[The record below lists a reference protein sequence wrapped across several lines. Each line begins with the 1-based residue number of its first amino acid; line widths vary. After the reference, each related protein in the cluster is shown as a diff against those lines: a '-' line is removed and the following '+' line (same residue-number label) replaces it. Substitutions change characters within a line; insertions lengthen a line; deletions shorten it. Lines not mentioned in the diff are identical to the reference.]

1 MQTTILQMFKRKER
15 DEETQ
20 NREEEETQPEE
31 VAAGPSEATTG
42 DASPTAYPSIWK
54 EEQYEQFQQK
64 NEWMY
69 AHNGRLG
76 CTPCH
81 DVKDLG
87 VMASRGVNIAIQWAD
102 GKIIPAGQSRDVQL
116 SSLRKKIRE
125 HKNSAAHNEA
135 VKILQ
140 TANKDILLNMNASS
154 QESVFE
160 STAKVFMTAYYVAKN
175 NKPFTDFE
183 SLIDLQQANSADLGR
198 VLHSKTVCV
207 DIIEHV
213 SSQMKKE
220 LLKKIIETK
229 SKITVLADESTLI
242 VFLKAS
248 VDGDMEP
255 IAFPLDLVELDS
267 MSAAHIKEQIMGCL
281 LKNGFTVELLR
292 EILIGFCSDGASV
305 MLGVKSGVGKLL
317 QDDFPGIILWHC
329 LNHRLELAVDQAL
342 DVTGGTKDFQAFMGS
357 LYSLYSQSPKNMRQL
372 SECAHNLDIALRR
385 IGKVFSV
392 RWVASSWRA
401 VSAVWQSYPALAQH
415 FREASEDDTR
425 DSRER
430 AKFKGLLSKLYSIN
444 FLKSLALM
452 ADVLTELKNLSEI
465 LQNRKTTLP
474 KAHDIMT
481 TYVKRIESFNRYP
494 GQHAVDASQAEEVME
509 FKGEELRVGRSPII
523 DSAQF
528 IRAVADNMKER
539 LFTTTANRAQASVA
553 ANRKEAYN
561 SLINQMAVLNPDNW
575 DHDNPRFGDN
585 EVRALCDVLHVNQQ
599 EAHLGFTEY
608 KATGGR
614 NIPNKMKKL
623 LKAVDTLSPSNADC
637 ERGFSTMNNII
648 TEYRSKLTTKNA
660 ANLLFISSVGP
671 PCRQW
676 DPLPYVK
683 TWLGKGRRAAHSTS
697 CMARRY
703 TEEESYFSPLWKM
716 LTC

>member
-1 MQTTILQMFKRKER
+1 
-15 DEETQ
+15 
-20 NREEEETQPEE
+20 
-31 VAAGPSEATTG
+31 
-42 DASPTAYPSIWK
+42 
-54 EEQYEQFQQK
+54 
-64 NEWMY
+64 
-69 AHNGRLG
+69 
-76 CTPCH
+76 
-81 DVKDLG
+81 
-87 VMASRGVNIAIQWAD
+87 MASRGVNIAIQWAD

-116 SSLRKKIRE
+116 SSLRKKIHE

-183 SLIDLQQANSADLGR
+183 SLIDLQHANSADLGR

-229 SKITVLADESTLI
+229 SKITVLADESTSVGHKSTLI

-255 IAFPLDLVELDS
+255 IAFPLDL
-267 MSAAHIKEQIMGCL
+267 
-281 LKNGFTVELLR
+281 
-292 EILIGFCSDGASV
+292 
-305 MLGVKSGVGKLL
+305 
-317 QDDFPGIILWHC
+317 
-329 LNHRLELAVDQAL
+329 
-342 DVTGGTKDFQAFMGS
+342 
-357 LYSLYSQSPKNMRQL
+357 SPKNMRQL

-430 AKFKGLLSKLYSIN
+430 AKFKGLLSKLCSIN

-494 GQHAVDASQAEEVME
+494 GQCS
-509 FKGEELRVGRSPII
+509 
-523 DSAQF
+523 
-528 IRAVADNMKER
+528 
-539 LFTTTANRAQASVA
+539 
-553 ANRKEAYN
+553 
-561 SLINQMAVLNPDNW
+561 
-575 DHDNPRFGDN
+575 
-585 EVRALCDVLHVNQQ
+585 
-599 EAHLGFTEY
+599 
-608 KATGGR
+608 
-614 NIPNKMKKL
+614 
-623 LKAVDTLSPSNADC
+623 
-637 ERGFSTMNNII
+637 
-648 TEYRSKLTTKNA
+648 
-660 ANLLFISSVGP
+660 
-671 PCRQW
+671 
-676 DPLPYVK
+676 
-683 TWLGKGRRAAHSTS
+683 
-697 CMARRY
+697 
-703 TEEESYFSPLWKM
+703 
-716 LTC
+716 

>member
-20 NREEEETQPEE
+20 N
-31 VAAGPSEATTG
+31 
-42 DASPTAYPSIWK
+42 I
-54 EEQYEQFQQK
+54 
-64 NEWMY
+64 
-69 AHNGRLG
+69 
-76 CTPCH
+76 
-81 DVKDLG
+81 
-87 VMASRGVNIAIQWAD
+87 
-102 GKIIPAGQSRDVQL
+102 
-116 SSLRKKIRE
+116 
-125 HKNSAAHNEA
+125 
-135 VKILQ
+135 
-140 TANKDILLNMNASS
+140 
-154 QESVFE
+154 
-160 STAKVFMTAYYVAKN
+160 
-175 NKPFTDFE
+175 
-183 SLIDLQQANSADLGR
+183 
-198 VLHSKTVCV
+198 
-207 DIIEHV
+207 
-213 SSQMKKE
+213 KKE

-229 SKITVLADESTLI
+229 SKITVLADESTSVGHKSTLV

-329 LNHRLELAVDQAL
+329 LNHRLELAVYQAL
-342 DVTGGTKDFQAFMGS
+342 DVTGGTKDFQAFMDS

-430 AKFKGLLSKLYSIN
+430 AKFKGLLSKLCSIN

-509 FKGEELRVGRSPII
+509 FKGEELRVGR
-523 DSAQF
+523 
-528 IRAVADNMKER
+528 
-539 LFTTTANRAQASVA
+539 
-553 ANRKEAYN
+553 
-561 SLINQMAVLNPDNW
+561 
-575 DHDNPRFGDN
+575 H
-585 EVRALCDVLHVNQQ
+585 
-599 EAHLGFTEY
+599 
-608 KATGGR
+608 
-614 NIPNKMKKL
+614 
-623 LKAVDTLSPSNADC
+623 
-637 ERGFSTMNNII
+637 
-648 TEYRSKLTTKNA
+648 
-660 ANLLFISSVGP
+660 
-671 PCRQW
+671 W

-716 LTC
+716 WISV

>member
-1 MQTTILQMFKRKER
+1 
-15 DEETQ
+15 
-20 NREEEETQPEE
+20 
-31 VAAGPSEATTG
+31 
-42 DASPTAYPSIWK
+42 
-54 EEQYEQFQQK
+54 
-64 NEWMY
+64 
-69 AHNGRLG
+69 
-76 CTPCH
+76 
-81 DVKDLG
+81 
-87 VMASRGVNIAIQWAD
+87 
-102 GKIIPAGQSRDVQL
+102 
-116 SSLRKKIRE
+116 
-125 HKNSAAHNEA
+125 
-135 VKILQ
+135 
-140 TANKDILLNMNASS
+140 
-154 QESVFE
+154 
-160 STAKVFMTAYYVAKN
+160 
-175 NKPFTDFE
+175 
-183 SLIDLQQANSADLGR
+183 
-198 VLHSKTVCV
+198 
-207 DIIEHV
+207 
-213 SSQMKKE
+213 MKKE

-229 SKITVLADESTLI
+229 SKITVLADESTSVGHKSTLI

-342 DVTGGTKDFQAFMGS
+342 DVTGGTKDFQAFMDS

-392 RWVASSWRA
+392 GWVASSWRA

-430 AKFKGLLSKLYSIN
+430 AKFKGLLSKLCSIN

-481 TYVKRIESFNRYP
+481 TYVKHIESFNRYP

-509 FKGEELRVGRSPII
+509 FKGEELAGLP
-523 DSAQF
+523 
-528 IRAVADNMKER
+528 
-539 LFTTTANRAQASVA
+539 
-553 ANRKEAYN
+553 
-561 SLINQMAVLNPDNW
+561 SL
-575 DHDNPRFGDN
+575 
-585 EVRALCDVLHVNQQ
+585 
-599 EAHLGFTEY
+599 T
-608 KATGGR
+608 
-614 NIPNKMKKL
+614 L
-623 LKAVDTLSPSNADC
+623 L
-637 ERGFSTMNNII
+637 
-648 TEYRSKLTTKNA
+648 
-660 ANLLFISSVGP
+660 SSSE
-671 PCRQW
+671 QW
-676 DPLPYVK
+676 Q
-683 TWLGKGRRAAHSTS
+683 TI
-697 CMARRY
+697 
-703 TEEESYFSPLWKM
+703 
-716 LTC
+716 

>member
-20 NREEEETQPEE
+20 NVLKIRKTMPTDDTVEAQREEEETQPEE
-31 VAAGPSEATTG
+31 VAAGPSEAT
-42 DASPTAYPSIWK
+42 
-54 EEQYEQFQQK
+54 E
-64 NEWMY
+64 
-69 AHNGRLG
+69 
-76 CTPCH
+76 
-81 DVKDLG
+81 
-87 VMASRGVNIAIQWAD
+87 
-102 GKIIPAGQSRDVQL
+102 
-116 SSLRKKIRE
+116 
-125 HKNSAAHNEA
+125 
-135 VKILQ
+135 
-140 TANKDILLNMNASS
+140 
-154 QESVFE
+154 
-160 STAKVFMTAYYVAKN
+160 
-175 NKPFTDFE
+175 
-183 SLIDLQQANSADLGR
+183 
-198 VLHSKTVCV
+198 
-207 DIIEHV
+207 
-213 SSQMKKE
+213 
-220 LLKKIIETK
+220 
-229 SKITVLADESTLI
+229 
-242 VFLKAS
+242 AS
-248 VDGDMEP
+248 VDGDIEP
-255 IAFPLDLVELDS
+255 IAFPLDL
-267 MSAAHIKEQIMGCL
+267 
-281 LKNGFTVELLR
+281 
-292 EILIGFCSDGASV
+292 
-305 MLGVKSGVGKLL
+305 
-317 QDDFPGIILWHC
+317 
-329 LNHRLELAVDQAL
+329 
-342 DVTGGTKDFQAFMGS
+342 
-357 LYSLYSQSPKNMRQL
+357 SPKNMRQL

-415 FREASEDDTR
+415 FRETSEDDTR

-430 AKFKGLLSKLYSIN
+430 AKFKGLLSKLCSIN

-481 TYVKRIESFNRYP
+481 TYVKCIESFNRYP

-509 FKGEELRVGRSPII
+509 FKGEELRVGRPV
-523 DSAQF
+523 F
-528 IRAVADNMKER
+528 
-539 LFTTTANRAQASVA
+539 A

-585 EVRALCDVLHVNQQ
+585 EVRALYDVLHVNQQ

-608 KATGGR
+608 KASGGR

-623 LKAVDTLSPSNADC
+623 LMAVDTLSPSNADC

-716 LTC
+716 WKSV

>member
-1 MQTTILQMFKRKER
+1 MRPRGRKRRLSQKK
-15 DEETQ
+15 
-20 NREEEETQPEE
+20 
-31 VAAGPSEATTG
+31 
-42 DASPTAYPSIWK
+42 W
-54 EEQYEQFQQK
+54 QQVPQK
-64 NEWMY
+64 
-69 AHNGRLG
+69 
-76 CTPCH
+76 PP
-81 DVKDLG
+81 
-87 VMASRGVNIAIQWAD
+87 QWAD

-160 STAKVFMTAYYVAKN
+160 STAK
-175 NKPFTDFE
+175 
-183 SLIDLQQANSADLGR
+183 
-198 VLHSKTVCV
+198 
-207 DIIEHV
+207 
-213 SSQMKKE
+213 
-220 LLKKIIETK
+220 
-229 SKITVLADESTLI
+229 
-242 VFLKAS
+242 AS

-255 IAFPLDLVELDS
+255 IAFPLDL
-267 MSAAHIKEQIMGCL
+267 
-281 LKNGFTVELLR
+281 
-292 EILIGFCSDGASV
+292 
-305 MLGVKSGVGKLL
+305 
-317 QDDFPGIILWHC
+317 
-329 LNHRLELAVDQAL
+329 
-342 DVTGGTKDFQAFMGS
+342 
-357 LYSLYSQSPKNMRQL
+357 SPKNMRQL

-385 IGKVFSV
+385 IGKVFSL

-430 AKFKGLLSKLYSIN
+430 AKFKGLLSKLCSIN

-608 KATGGR
+608 KASGGR

-623 LKAVDTLSPSNADC
+623 LMAVDTLSPSNADC

-716 LTC
+716 WKMWKSV

>member
-1 MQTTILQMFKRKER
+1 
-15 DEETQ
+15 
-20 NREEEETQPEE
+20 
-31 VAAGPSEATTG
+31 
-42 DASPTAYPSIWK
+42 
-54 EEQYEQFQQK
+54 
-64 NEWMY
+64 
-69 AHNGRLG
+69 
-76 CTPCH
+76 
-81 DVKDLG
+81 
-87 VMASRGVNIAIQWAD
+87 
-102 GKIIPAGQSRDVQL
+102 
-116 SSLRKKIRE
+116 
-125 HKNSAAHNEA
+125 
-135 VKILQ
+135 
-140 TANKDILLNMNASS
+140 
-154 QESVFE
+154 
-160 STAKVFMTAYYVAKN
+160 
-175 NKPFTDFE
+175 
-183 SLIDLQQANSADLGR
+183 
-198 VLHSKTVCV
+198 
-207 DIIEHV
+207 
-213 SSQMKKE
+213 
-220 LLKKIIETK
+220 
-229 SKITVLADESTLI
+229 
-242 VFLKAS
+242 
-248 VDGDMEP
+248 
-255 IAFPLDLVELDS
+255 

-342 DVTGGTKDFQAFMGS
+342 DVTGGTKDFQAFMDS

-415 FREASEDDTR
+415 FRETSEDDTR

-430 AKFKGLLSKLYSIN
+430 AKFKGLLSKLCSIN

-481 TYVKRIESFNRYP
+481 TYVKCIESFNRYP

-585 EVRALCDVLHVNQQ
+585 EN
-599 EAHLGFTEY
+599 
-608 KATGGR
+608 
-614 NIPNKMKKL
+614 
-623 LKAVDTLSPSNADC
+623 S
-637 ERGFSTMNNII
+637 
-648 TEYRSKLTTKNA
+648 
-660 ANLLFISSVGP
+660 
-671 PCRQW
+671 
-676 DPLPYVK
+676 
-683 TWLGKGRRAAHSTS
+683 GRR
-697 CMARRY
+697 
-703 TEEESYFSPLWKM
+703 K
-716 LTC
+716 

>member
-1 MQTTILQMFKRKER
+1 
-15 DEETQ
+15 
-20 NREEEETQPEE
+20 
-31 VAAGPSEATTG
+31 
-42 DASPTAYPSIWK
+42 
-54 EEQYEQFQQK
+54 
-64 NEWMY
+64 
-69 AHNGRLG
+69 
-76 CTPCH
+76 
-81 DVKDLG
+81 
-87 VMASRGVNIAIQWAD
+87 
-102 GKIIPAGQSRDVQL
+102 
-116 SSLRKKIRE
+116 
-125 HKNSAAHNEA
+125 
-135 VKILQ
+135 
-140 TANKDILLNMNASS
+140 
-154 QESVFE
+154 
-160 STAKVFMTAYYVAKN
+160 
-175 NKPFTDFE
+175 
-183 SLIDLQQANSADLGR
+183 
-198 VLHSKTVCV
+198 
-207 DIIEHV
+207 
-213 SSQMKKE
+213 MKKE
-220 LLKKIIETK
+220 LLKKIIENK
-229 SKITVLADESTLI
+229 SKIPVLADESTSVGHKSTLI

-329 LNHRLELAVDQAL
+329 LNHRHCL
-342 DVTGGTKDFQAFMGS
+342 
-357 LYSLYSQSPKNMRQL
+357 N
-372 SECAHNLDIALRR
+372 H
-385 IGKVFSV
+385 
-392 RWVASSWRA
+392 
-401 VSAVWQSYPALAQH
+401 
-415 FREASEDDTR
+415 
-425 DSRER
+425 
-430 AKFKGLLSKLYSIN
+430 IN

-608 KATGGR
+608 KASGGR
-614 NIPNKMKKL
+614 NIPNQMKKL
-623 LKAVDTLSPSNADC
+623 LMAVDTLSPSNADC
-637 ERGFSTMNNII
+637 EGVQHNEQHQN
-648 TEYRSKLTTKNA
+648 
-660 ANLLFISSVGP
+660 
-671 PCRQW
+671 
-676 DPLPYVK
+676 
-683 TWLGKGRRAAHSTS
+683 
-697 CMARRY
+697 
-703 TEEESYFSPLWKM
+703 
-716 LTC
+716 

>member
-1 MQTTILQMFKRKER
+1 
-15 DEETQ
+15 
-20 NREEEETQPEE
+20 
-31 VAAGPSEATTG
+31 
-42 DASPTAYPSIWK
+42 
-54 EEQYEQFQQK
+54 
-64 NEWMY
+64 
-69 AHNGRLG
+69 
-76 CTPCH
+76 
-81 DVKDLG
+81 
-87 VMASRGVNIAIQWAD
+87 
-102 GKIIPAGQSRDVQL
+102 
-116 SSLRKKIRE
+116 
-125 HKNSAAHNEA
+125 
-135 VKILQ
+135 
-140 TANKDILLNMNASS
+140 
-154 QESVFE
+154 
-160 STAKVFMTAYYVAKN
+160 
-175 NKPFTDFE
+175 
-183 SLIDLQQANSADLGR
+183 
-198 VLHSKTVCV
+198 
-207 DIIEHV
+207 
-213 SSQMKKE
+213 MKKE

-229 SKITVLADESTLI
+229 SKITVLADESTSVGHKSTLI

-430 AKFKGLLSKLYSIN
+430 AKFKGLLSKLCSIN

-575 DHDNPRFGDN
+575 DNDNPRFGDN
-585 EVRALCDVLHVNQQ
+585 E
-599 EAHLGFTEY
+599 
-608 KATGGR
+608 
-614 NIPNKMKKL
+614 
-623 LKAVDTLSPSNADC
+623 
-637 ERGFSTMNNII
+637 
-648 TEYRSKLTTKNA
+648 
-660 ANLLFISSVGP
+660 
-671 PCRQW
+671 W

-683 TWLGKGRRAAHSTS
+683 TWLGKGRRATHSTS

-703 TEEESYFSPLWKM
+703 TDEESYFSPLWKM
-716 LTC
+716 WKSV

>member
-20 NREEEETQPEE
+20 NVLKIEKQCPQMTQLRPR
-31 VAAGPSEATTG
+31 GRKRRLSQKK
-42 DASPTAYPSIWK
+42 W
-54 EEQYEQFQQK
+54 QQVPQK
-64 NEWMY
+64 
-69 AHNGRLG
+69 
-76 CTPCH
+76 PPQ
-81 DVKDLG
+81 DLG

-183 SLIDLQQANSADLGR
+183 SLIDLQQANSANLGR

-281 LKNGFTVELLR
+281 LKNDFTVELLR

-425 DSRER
+425 DSREK
-430 AKFKGLLSKLYSIN
+430 AKFKGLLSKLCSIN

-623 LKAVDTLSPSNADC
+623 LMAVDTLSPSNADC

>member
-1 MQTTILQMFKRKER
+1 
-15 DEETQ
+15 
-20 NREEEETQPEE
+20 
-31 VAAGPSEATTG
+31 
-42 DASPTAYPSIWK
+42 
-54 EEQYEQFQQK
+54 
-64 NEWMY
+64 
-69 AHNGRLG
+69 
-76 CTPCH
+76 
-81 DVKDLG
+81 
-87 VMASRGVNIAIQWAD
+87 
-102 GKIIPAGQSRDVQL
+102 
-116 SSLRKKIRE
+116 
-125 HKNSAAHNEA
+125 
-135 VKILQ
+135 
-140 TANKDILLNMNASS
+140 MNASS

-183 SLIDLQQANSADLGR
+183 SLIDLQHANSADLGR

-229 SKITVLADESTLI
+229 SKITVLADESTSVGHKSTLI

-292 EILIGFCSDGASV
+292 EILIGFFSDGASV

-342 DVTGGTKDFQAFMGS
+342 DVTGGTKDFQAFMDS
-357 LYSLYSQSPKNMRQL
+357 LYSLYSQSPKNMWQL

-392 RWVASSWRA
+392 GWVASSWRA
-401 VSAVWQSYPALAQH
+401 VSAVWQSYPAMAQH
-415 FREASEDDTR
+415 FREASEDDPR

-430 AKFKGLLSKLYSIN
+430 AKFKGLLSKLCSIN

-523 DSAQF
+523 DS
-528 IRAVADNMKER
+528 
-539 LFTTTANRAQASVA
+539 
-553 ANRKEAYN
+553 
-561 SLINQMAVLNPDNW
+561 
-575 DHDNPRFGDN
+575 
-585 EVRALCDVLHVNQQ
+585 
-599 EAHLGFTEY
+599 
-608 KATGGR
+608 
-614 NIPNKMKKL
+614 
-623 LKAVDTLSPSNADC
+623 
-637 ERGFSTMNNII
+637 
-648 TEYRSKLTTKNA
+648 
-660 ANLLFISSVGP
+660 SSE
-671 PCRQW
+671 QW
-676 DPLPYVK
+676 Q
-683 TWLGKGRRAAHSTS
+683 TI
-697 CMARRY
+697 
-703 TEEESYFSPLWKM
+703 
-716 LTC
+716 

>member
-1 MQTTILQMFKRKER
+1 
-15 DEETQ
+15 
-20 NREEEETQPEE
+20 
-31 VAAGPSEATTG
+31 
-42 DASPTAYPSIWK
+42 
-54 EEQYEQFQQK
+54 
-64 NEWMY
+64 MY
-69 AHNGRLG
+69 

-183 SLIDLQQANSADLGR
+183 SLIDLQHANSADLGP
-198 VLHSKTVCV
+198 CV
-207 DIIEHV
+207 ITDEKGT
-213 SSQMKKE
+213 S
-220 LLKKIIETK
+220 KKIIETK
-229 SKITVLADESTLI
+229 SKITVLADESTSVGHKSTLI

-255 IAFPLDLVELDS
+255 IAFPLDL
-267 MSAAHIKEQIMGCL
+267 
-281 LKNGFTVELLR
+281 
-292 EILIGFCSDGASV
+292 
-305 MLGVKSGVGKLL
+305 
-317 QDDFPGIILWHC
+317 
-329 LNHRLELAVDQAL
+329 
-342 DVTGGTKDFQAFMGS
+342 
-357 LYSLYSQSPKNMRQL
+357 SPKNMRQL

-430 AKFKGLLSKLYSIN
+430 AKFKGLLSKLCSIN

-539 LFTTTANRAQASVA
+539 LFTITANRAQASVA

-608 KATGGR
+608 KASGGR

-623 LKAVDTLSPSNADC
+623 LMAVDTLSPSNADC
-637 ERGFSTMNNII
+637 ERGFSTINNII
-648 TEYRSKLTTKNA
+648 TEYSSKLTTRNA

-703 TEEESYFSPLWKM
+703 TEEESYFSPLWKIWK
-716 LTC
+716 

>member
-1 MQTTILQMFKRKER
+1 
-15 DEETQ
+15 
-20 NREEEETQPEE
+20 
-31 VAAGPSEATTG
+31 
-42 DASPTAYPSIWK
+42 
-54 EEQYEQFQQK
+54 
-64 NEWMY
+64 
-69 AHNGRLG
+69 
-76 CTPCH
+76 
-81 DVKDLG
+81 
-87 VMASRGVNIAIQWAD
+87 
-102 GKIIPAGQSRDVQL
+102 
-116 SSLRKKIRE
+116 
-125 HKNSAAHNEA
+125 
-135 VKILQ
+135 
-140 TANKDILLNMNASS
+140 
-154 QESVFE
+154 
-160 STAKVFMTAYYVAKN
+160 
-175 NKPFTDFE
+175 
-183 SLIDLQQANSADLGR
+183 
-198 VLHSKTVCV
+198 
-207 DIIEHV
+207 
-213 SSQMKKE
+213 
-220 LLKKIIETK
+220 
-229 SKITVLADESTLI
+229 
-242 VFLKAS
+242 
-248 VDGDMEP
+248 MEP

-342 DVTGGTKDFQAFMGS
+342 DVTGGTKDFQAFMDS

-392 RWVASSWRA
+392 GWVASSWRA

-430 AKFKGLLSKLYSIN
+430 AKFK
-444 FLKSLALM
+444 
-452 ADVLTELKNLSEI
+452 EI

-528 IRAVADNMKER
+528 IRAGADNMKER

-608 KATGGR
+608 KASGGR

-623 LKAVDTLSPSNADC
+623 LMAVDTLSPSNADC
-637 ERGFSTMNNII
+637 EGVQHNEQHHN
-648 TEYRSKLTTKNA
+648 
-660 ANLLFISSVGP
+660 
-671 PCRQW
+671 
-676 DPLPYVK
+676 
-683 TWLGKGRRAAHSTS
+683 
-697 CMARRY
+697 
-703 TEEESYFSPLWKM
+703 
-716 LTC
+716 

>member
-1 MQTTILQMFKRKER
+1 MPTDDTVEAQ
-15 DEETQ
+15 
-20 NREEEETQPEE
+20 REEEETQPEE

-255 IAFPLDLVELDS
+255 IAFPLDL
-267 MSAAHIKEQIMGCL
+267 
-281 LKNGFTVELLR
+281 
-292 EILIGFCSDGASV
+292 
-305 MLGVKSGVGKLL
+305 
-317 QDDFPGIILWHC
+317 
-329 LNHRLELAVDQAL
+329 
-342 DVTGGTKDFQAFMGS
+342 
-357 LYSLYSQSPKNMRQL
+357 SPKNMRQL

-608 KATGGR
+608 KASGGR

-623 LKAVDTLSPSNADC
+623 LMAVDTLSPSNADC

>member
-1 MQTTILQMFKRKER
+1 ETHLEDKDIAKLQKSWVGQTVRVAMRLSKQYSLELAENICAQQTAGLKEATVFSVALDESVDVNDIPRLAVMLRPRGRKRKLS
-15 DEETQ
+15 Q
-20 NREEEETQPEE
+20 KK
-31 VAAGPSEATTG
+31 
-42 DASPTAYPSIWK
+42 W
-54 EEQYEQFQQK
+54 QQVPQK
-64 NEWMY
+64 
-69 AHNGRLG
+69 
-76 CTPCH
+76 PPQ
-81 DVKDLG
+81 DLG

-160 STAKVFMTAYYVAKN
+160 STAK
-175 NKPFTDFE
+175 
-183 SLIDLQQANSADLGR
+183 
-198 VLHSKTVCV
+198 
-207 DIIEHV
+207 
-213 SSQMKKE
+213 
-220 LLKKIIETK
+220 
-229 SKITVLADESTLI
+229 
-242 VFLKAS
+242 AS

-255 IAFPLDLVELDS
+255 IAFPLDLVELD
-267 MSAAHIKEQIMGCL
+267 
-281 LKNGFTVELLR
+281 R
-292 EILIGFCSDGASV
+292 
-305 MLGVKSGVGKLL
+305 
-317 QDDFPGIILWHC
+317 
-329 LNHRLELAVDQAL
+329 
-342 DVTGGTKDFQAFMGS
+342 
-357 LYSLYSQSPKNMRQL
+357 
-372 SECAHNLDIALRR
+372 
-385 IGKVFSV
+385 
-392 RWVASSWRA
+392 
-401 VSAVWQSYPALAQH
+401 
-415 FREASEDDTR
+415 
-425 DSRER
+425 
-430 AKFKGLLSKLYSIN
+430 
-444 FLKSLALM
+444 
-452 ADVLTELKNLSEI
+452 
-465 LQNRKTTLP
+465 
-474 KAHDIMT
+474 
-481 TYVKRIESFNRYP
+481 
-494 GQHAVDASQAEEVME
+494 QHAVNASQAEEVME

-585 EVRALCDVLHVNQQ
+585 EVRALCDVQHVNQQ

-608 KATGGR
+608 KASGGR

-623 LKAVDTLSPSNADC
+623 LMAVDTLSPSNADC
-637 ERGFSTMNNII
+637 ERGFSTMNNVI

-716 LTC
+716 WKSV